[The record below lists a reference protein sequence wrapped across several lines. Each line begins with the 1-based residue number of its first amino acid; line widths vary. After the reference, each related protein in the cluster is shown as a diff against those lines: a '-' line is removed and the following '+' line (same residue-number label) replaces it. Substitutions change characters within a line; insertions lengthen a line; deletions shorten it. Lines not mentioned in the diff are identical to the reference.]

1 MATAP
6 NNEAVS
12 IVIEWLDAMRRGD
25 CDATAECFRPSV
37 TWRGIVP
44 DAVCRDR
51 IEVLDMLEDRLAVG
65 TPRAETV
72 ELIRGDTGVVLGVRS
87 DDLQVIADVRV
98 PRQLYNVFEIR
109 DGRIAAVRDFV
120 RRRDALH
127 AAGATEPQ
135 WM

>member
-6 NNEAVS
+6 NNQAVS
-12 IVIEWLDAMRRGD
+12 LVIEWLDAMRRGD
-25 CDATAECFRPSV
+25 RDATAECFRPNV
-37 TWRGIVP
+37 TWRGIVS

-51 IEVLDMLEDRLAVG
+51 TEVLDMLEDRLAVG

-72 ELIRGDTGVVLGVRS
+72 ELICGDTGVVLGVRS

-98 PRQLYNVFEIR
+98 PGQLYNVFEIR
-109 DGRIAAVRDFV
+109 DGRIAAVRDFI

>member
-6 NNEAVS
+6 NNQAVGV
-12 IVIEWLDAMRRGD
+12 VIEWLDAMRRGD
-25 CDATAECFRPSV
+25 RGAIAECFRPNV
-37 TWRGIVP
+37 TWRGIVS

-51 IEVLDMLEDRLAVG
+51 TEVLDMLEDRLAVG
-65 TPRAETV
+65 TPRAETL

-87 DDLQVIADVRV
+87 DDLKVIADVRV
-98 PRQLYNVFEIR
+98 PGQLYNVFEVR

-135 WM
+135 WT

>member
-6 NNEAVS
+6 NSRAVGV
-12 IVIEWLDAMRRGD
+12 VIEWLDAMRRGD
-25 CDATAECFRPSV
+25 RDAIAACFRPAV
-37 TWRGIVP
+37 IWRGIVP
-44 DAVCRDR
+44 DAVCHDR
-51 IEVLDMLEDRLAVG
+51 TEVLDMLDDRRAIG
-65 TPRAETV
+65 TPRTETL

-98 PRQLYNVFEIR
+98 PGQLYNVFEVR
-109 DGRIAAVRDFV
+109 DGRIAAVRDFI

-135 WM
+135 WT